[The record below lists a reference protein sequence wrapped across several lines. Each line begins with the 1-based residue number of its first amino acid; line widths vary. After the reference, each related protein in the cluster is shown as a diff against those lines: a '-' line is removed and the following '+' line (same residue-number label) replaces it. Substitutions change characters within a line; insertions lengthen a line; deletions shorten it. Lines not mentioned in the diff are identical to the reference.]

1 MSSPFR
7 KVVNKQ
13 LGELLVENKIITRV
27 QLEETVKI
35 QKERKGILLGELLVE
50 LGFAKEEDIANAL
63 AAQYGFP
70 YLPLDN
76 YEIDKDLI
84 KLIPKNV
91 SKQFCLVPVDKLGSS
106 LVVAMSNPLNTQA
119 IEDVEYATGCDVRVF
134 ISTSSSIRKKIEESY
149 I

>member
-1 MSSPFR
+1 MIAPFR

-13 LGELLVENKIITRV
+13 LGELLVENRIITRA
-27 QLEETVKI
+27 QLEETVKV
-35 QKERKGILLGELLVE
+35 QKEKKGTLLGELLVE

-76 YEIDKDLI
+76 YEMDKDLI
-84 KLIPKNV
+84 KLVPKNV
-91 SKQFCLVPVDKLGSS
+91 SKQYCLIPVDKLGNS

-134 ISTSSSIRKKIEESY
+134 ISTGSSIRKKIEESY
-149 I
+149 K